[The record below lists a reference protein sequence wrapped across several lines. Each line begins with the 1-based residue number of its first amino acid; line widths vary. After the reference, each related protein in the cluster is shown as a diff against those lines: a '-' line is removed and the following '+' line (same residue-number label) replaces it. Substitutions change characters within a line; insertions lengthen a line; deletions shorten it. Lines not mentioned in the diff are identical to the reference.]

1 MIGYIYKITND
12 INNKVY
18 IGQTK
23 TSIKKRWNAHLTRYN
38 SKNNQ
43 GIYGAMKKYGIDHF
57 KIEKIV
63 ECPIEELNDLEQFYI
78 KKYNSYYEGYNLTLG
93 GDGTQTIDLDE
104 EKVIKKY
111 KECGFITDT
120 AKFFNCCEPII
131 SNILHKN
138 NIKIK
143 TKAKFD
149 ITSIPK
155 EQQIKH
161 GHETGCKKVEIIE
174 LEKQFN
180 SIIECGK
187 WLIDNNYCNTQ
198 KPELAQRSISRV
210 LNGDRKTYCKL
221 HFKFI

>member
-1 MIGYIYKITND
+1 MNGYIYKITNKV
-12 INNKVY
+12 NNKVY

-23 TSIKKRWNAHLTRYN
+23 TSIAKRWNAHKTRYN
-38 SKNNQ
+38 NNIRS
-43 GIYGAMKKYGIDHF
+43 GIYGAMHKYGIENF
-57 KIEKIV
+57 KIEKII
-63 ECPIEELNDLEQFYI
+63 ECPIEDLDKMEKYYI
-78 KKYNSYYEGYNLTLG
+78 KKYNSYYNGYNLTLG
-93 GDGTQTIDLDE
+93 GDGTQIINLDE
-104 EKVIKKY
+104 EKVIEKY

-120 AKFFNCCEPII
+120 AKFFNCCELAI

-138 NIKIK
+138 NIEIK

-161 GHETGCKKVEIIE
+161 GHETGCKRIEIIE
-174 LEKQFN
+174 LKKQFD

-210 LNGDRKTYCKL
+210 LNGDRKSYCKL